1 MVDEHLFQDML
12 DHGSAA
18 DQYRLGNRYEHG
30 IGLEKST
37 TRTAI
42 LYIKAAQGGDP
53 DARKVFFFDFNLKK
67 KMGVSE
73 DRFQII
79 KTAAEL
85 GYADAQYSL
94 AGRYRRGI
102 DVPKDYDLAFKW
114 FTEACKQGHAD
125 ACFYLGAM
133 YRKGRGT
140 EKDPSRAV
148 E

>member
-1 MVDEHLFQDML
+1 MDEGLFL
-12 DHGSAA
+12 NILNHGSAA
-18 DQYRLGNRYEHG
+18 EQYQLGKRYEHG

-37 TRTAI
+37 TRAAM
-42 LYIKAAQGGDP
+42 LYIRAAQGGNP
-53 DARKVFFFDFNLKK
+53 DAKKVFFFDFNIKK
-67 KMGVSE
+67 KMGVSQ

-79 KTAAEL
+79 KTAAEF
-85 GYADAQYSL
+85 GYAEAQYSL

-102 DVPKDYDLAFKW
+102 DVPKDYDSAFRW

-140 EKDPSRAV
+140 EKDPAKAV